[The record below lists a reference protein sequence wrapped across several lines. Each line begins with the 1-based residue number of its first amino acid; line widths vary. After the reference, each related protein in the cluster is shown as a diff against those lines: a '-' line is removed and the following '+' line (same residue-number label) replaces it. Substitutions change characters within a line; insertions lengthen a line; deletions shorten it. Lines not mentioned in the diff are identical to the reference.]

1 MLIFEV
7 RLSGFPSRCVV
18 TAAADVA
25 VDASPG
31 CFFPLLRLP
40 TLPFVVFATRFRSNL
55 VDVVIVVVVVVD
67 DASFVFI
74 SSVVVVLVMI
84 IIFLFPRID
93 EITDVFGAAASTAFR
108 RFRFFF
114 LLLLLLPLLSP
125 FPVLLSFA
133 TTMLT
138 MMMMTTRMT
147 TMTTSTAARGSP
159 SSSLLFRH
167 VGLWQIDRYKD
178 SLGKERSRQTSTSI
192 SVSA

>member
-55 VDVVIVVVVVVD
+55 VDVVIVVVVVV
-67 DASFVFI
+67 ASFVFI
-74 SSVVVVLVMI
+74 SPAVVVLIMI
-84 IIFLFPRID
+84 IIFLFARID
-93 EITDVFGAAASTAFR
+93 EITDLFGAAASTAFR

-114 LLLLLLPLLSP
+114 LLLLPLLSP

-138 MMMMTTRMT
+138 MMMTTRMT

-167 VGLWQIDRYKD
+167 VGLWQIDKYKD

>member
-114 LLLLLLPLLSP
+114 LLLLPLLSP
-125 FPVLLSFA
+125 FPALLSFA

-192 SVSA
+192 SASA